1 MKLNALIQDIEITRS
16 SGGFGDEITSLCFD
30 SRNCKKGSLFFALK
44 GSNSDGHNYI
54 AQAISA
60 GATAVICEKIPD
72 KHFEEATMIETPDS
86 HTALGM
92 IASRFHNKPSEQ
104 LKVIGITGTNGK
116 TTTVTLLYNL
126 FTKMGYSCGLI
137 STIENKIAETTIKA
151 THTTPDPLQLNSLMK
166 QMAEKGC
173 EFCFME
179 VSSHAL
185 DQKRTAGIKFHGAI
199 FSNITHDH
207 LDYHNTFIEYIKA
220 KKTLFDNLDST
231 AFALVNI
238 DDKNGN
244 TMLQNCK
251 ASKHTYSCRADA
263 DFTCKVLESTVE
275 GMLVRIG
282 GQEVWTKFIGLHNA
296 YNLLAV
302 YSTSMLCGASR
313 DEVLVVLSSLSC
325 VPGRLEYVKGPGDLT
340 AVIDYAHTPDALE
353 NVLKTLAEVAG
364 ERDLITVFGCG
375 GDRDKTKRPEMAAIA
390 EEYSSRIIVT
400 TDNPRFENPADIIE
414 DIKRGFSGKR
424 DLDKLYIT
432 DRREAIKLAIAT
444 APSGSIV
451 LIAGK
456 GHETYQEIKGVREH
470 FDDKEEVMNFFK
482 MM

>member
-1 MKLNALIQDIEITRS
+1 MQLRLLIQDIKIKQSVGQLDSEIN
-16 SGGFGDEITSLCFD
+16 SLSFD
-30 SRNCKKGSLFFALK
+30 SRNSSRGTLFIALK
-44 GSNSDGHNYI
+44 GSESDGHDYI

-60 GATAVICEKIPD
+60 GATAVVCEKIPE
-72 KHFEEATMIETPDS
+72 KNFPGVTLIETPDS
-86 HTALGM
+86 HQALGI
-92 IASRFHNKPSEQ
+92 IASRFRGNPSEQ

-126 FTKMGYSCGLI
+126 FTQLGYSCGLI
-137 STIENKIAETTIKA
+137 STIENKIAGKSLQA
-151 THTTPDPLQLNSLMK
+151 THTTPDPLQLNSLMQK
-166 QMAEKGC
+166 MVDAGC

-185 DQKRTAGIKFHGAI
+185 HQKRTAGIKFYGAI

-207 LDYHNTFIEYIKA
+207 LDYHKTFMEYIKA
-220 KKTLFDNLDST
+220 KKRLFDNLDST
-231 AFALVNI
+231 SFALVNI

-275 GMLVRIG
+275 GMLMRVA
-282 GQEVWTKFIGLHNA
+282 GQDVWTRFIGLHNA

-302 YSTSMLCGASR
+302 YAASVLSGASR
-313 DEVLVVLSSLSC
+313 EEVLVALSSLGS
-325 VPGRLEYVKGPGDLT
+325 VPGRLEYVKGPKDIT

-353 NVLKTLAEVAG
+353 NVLRTLSEVAG
-364 ERDLITVFGCG
+364 DRDIVTVFGCG
-375 GDRDKTKRPEMAAIA
+375 GDRDKSKRPEMAAIS

-400 TDNPRFENPADIIE
+400 TDNPRFEEPADIIE
-414 DIKRGFSGKR
+414 DIKRGFSGKGN
-424 DLDKLYIT
+424 LDKLYIT

-444 APSGSIV
+444 SSPGSIV

-456 GHETYQEIKGVREH
+456 GHETYQEVKGVREH
-470 FDDKEEVMNFFK
+470 FDDKEEVINFFK